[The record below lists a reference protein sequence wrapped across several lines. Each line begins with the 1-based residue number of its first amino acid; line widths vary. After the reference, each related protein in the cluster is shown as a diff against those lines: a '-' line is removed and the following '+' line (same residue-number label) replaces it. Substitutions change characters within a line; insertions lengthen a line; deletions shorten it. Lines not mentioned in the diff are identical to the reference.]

1 MLWINR
7 YGSTL
12 QLESDYF
19 NNSDIPFKMKNDN
32 DRTYILIV
40 EDCDDQGAL
49 LRHTLMKHDYVV
61 KVAMNGRQALAM
73 MQEQVPNIVFTDIL
87 MPEMDGFE
95 LCREIKK
102 DPELALIPVILL
114 TASWDMSSLLQGLE
128 SGADLYFFKPW
139 DKGHL
144 LSRTK
149 ELVKNG
155 VFQIEENGEENL
167 NISFAG
173 KQHSIPLNKQQ
184 IMRQL
189 LSTYE
194 TVVHEKKKN
203 IKNQLNLQ

>member
-1 MLWINR
+1 
-7 YGSTL
+7 
-12 QLESDYF
+12 
-19 NNSDIPFKMKNDN
+19 MKNDN

-40 EDCDDQGAL
+40 EDCDDHGAL
-49 LRHTLMKHDYVV
+49 LLHTLMKHGYVV

-73 MQEQVPNIVFTDIL
+73 MQEQVPNIVFTDIM

-114 TASWDMSSLLQGLE
+114 TASWDMSFLLQGLE
-128 SGADLYFFKPW
+128 SGVYLYCFKPW

-155 VFQIEENGEENL
+155 VFHIEESGEENL

-203 IKNQLNLQ
+203 IKNQLNLH

>member
-1 MLWINR
+1 MFLGNR
-7 YGSTL
+7 FGSAV
-12 QLESDYF
+12 QFEF
-19 NNSDIPFKMKNDN
+19 NFFIKGKIPYKMKTDS

-49 LRHTLMKHDYVV
+49 LRHTLMKHNYVV

-102 DPELALIPVILL
+102 DPKLAQIPVILL

-155 VFQIEENGEENL
+155 VFEIEENGEESL